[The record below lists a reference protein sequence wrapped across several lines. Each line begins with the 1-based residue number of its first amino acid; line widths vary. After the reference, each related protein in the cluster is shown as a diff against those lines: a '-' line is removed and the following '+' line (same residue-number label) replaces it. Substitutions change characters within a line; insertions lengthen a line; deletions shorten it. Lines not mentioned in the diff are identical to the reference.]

1 MIAIIRIRGLKHI
14 RHDVKHAFMDFRLDR
29 KNHCVLVKE
38 GPVTNGML
46 TKIKDYAA
54 YGPVKAE
61 TIAKLIEKRGRVEGD
76 KKVGVELL
84 KAHKLSSFADL
95 GKHLVEGKTTLQ
107 VMGIKPVFRL
117 NSPKKGFARV
127 GIKQPVSKQGDLG
140 FHKDGVDAL
149 IGKMM

>member
-1 MIAIIRIRGLKHI
+1 MIAIVRIRGLKHI

-38 GPVTNGML
+38 SPETNGML
-46 TKIKDYAA
+46 TKIKDYVA
-54 YGPVKAE
+54 YGPIKAE
-61 TIAKLIEKRGRVEGD
+61 TVAKLIEKRGRVEGD
-76 KKVGVELL
+76 KKVEVELL

-95 GKHLVEGKTTLQ
+95 GKHLLEGKTTLEA
-107 VMGIKPVFRL
+107 VGIKPVFRL

-127 GIKQPVSKQGDLG
+127 GIKQPVSKKGDLG

-149 IGKMM
+149 IGRMM